1 MNPEIITVHNIYDA
15 IDDAGIQAYA
25 NRITQEMGGQY
36 FYVEADLYDEKP
48 ESDQDLSKPVQ
59 FIKEIDVDTTDYTD
73 YEAGPDDPII
83 EKRWWKYRVWP
94 IPLRLAWFLIDALK
108 LKSSAI
114 NLGNT
119 EYDEPGKQA
128 VYLTPGKELF
138 GKKIEKLTEVPAEL
152 MPVCVEKL

>member
-1 MNPEIITVHNIYDA
+1 MNPEIITVHNIYNA

-36 FYVEADLYDEKP
+36 YYVEADLLEKP
-48 ESDQDLSKPVQ
+48 DFKMGYFITSAPVSEASLEMGDPDPVQ
-59 FIKEIDVDTTDYTD
+59 EYWQYK
-73 YEAGPDDPII
+73 
-83 EKRWWKYRVWP
+83 VWP
-94 IPLRLAWFLIDALK
+94 IPLRLAWFCIDALK
-108 LKSSAI
+108 LKSSAM
-114 NLGNT
+114 NLGLN
-119 EYDEPGKQA
+119 EYEELGKQA

>member
-1 MNPEIITVHNIYDA
+1 MTPQIITVYDIHDA
-15 IDDAGIQAYA
+15 IEDVGVQSYA
-25 NRITQEMGGQY
+25 NTLVQEMGGQY

-48 ESDQDLSKPVQ
+48 ESDQDLSKPFQ
-59 FIKEIDVDTTDYTD
+59 FIKAV
-73 YEAGPDDPII
+73 EAPRVFELDAIVVQY
-83 EKRWWKYRVWP
+83 WKYRVWP
-94 IPLRLAWFLIDALK
+94 IPLRLAWFLISALK

-138 GKKIEKLTEVPAEL
+138 GKKIERLTEIPAEL
-152 MPVCVEKL
+152 MPVVVEKL